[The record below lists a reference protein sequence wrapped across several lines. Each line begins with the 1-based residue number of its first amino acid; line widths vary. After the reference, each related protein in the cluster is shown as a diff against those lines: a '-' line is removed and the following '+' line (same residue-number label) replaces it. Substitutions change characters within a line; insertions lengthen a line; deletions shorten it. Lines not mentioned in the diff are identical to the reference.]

1 MKFSC
6 DKNLLVSGISI
17 ASRTVAQ
24 KSSIPA
30 LEGIYVRA
38 GMSSTSSGYN
48 LETGITVTVSAD
60 IAETGHVR
68 HARPALLDIIRK
80 LPDDEVTIS
89 VDSQFK
95 VFIKSGIASFT
106 ISAMSAEDYP
116 ELPDVEYENAIK
128 IPQNKLREMI
138 SGTIFSVSE
147 NMARPCR
154 RAANRSGAQQRDHG
168 GRGRLPPGAKALFT
182 PRRAS
187 TGTSNSWCPR
197 PALKELEKILG
208 ETDDPAAFTLGR
220 KHILFEDW
228 RGNPGLPHP
237 RGRIFGLA
245 PGWCRITTPILIG
258 ANRRGSRRPST
269 G

>member
-38 GMSSTSSGYN
+38 GMELYLSGYN

-60 IAETGHVR
+60 IAETGTCVMP
-68 HARPALLDIIRK
+68 ARLFFDIIRK

-147 NMARPCR
+147 NMARPVQTGCLIEVETNNVTMVAVDGFRLALR
-154 RAANRSGAQQRDHG
+154 RFYPEESLDRDVKFVV
-168 GRGRLPPGAKALFT
+168 PSA
-182 PRRAS
+182 
-187 TGTSNSWCPR
+187 
-197 PALKELEKILG
+197 ALKEL
-208 ETDDPAAFTLGR
+208 
-220 KHILFEDW
+220 
-228 RGNPGLPHP
+228 
-237 RGRIFGLA
+237 
-245 PGWCRITTPILIG
+245 
-258 ANRRGSRRPST
+258 
-269 G
+269 

>member
-38 GMSSTSSGYN
+38 GMELYLSGYN

-60 IAETGHVR
+60 IAETGTCVMP
-68 HARPALLDIIRK
+68 ARLFFDIIRK

-89 VDSQFK
+89 VDSQYK

-116 ELPDVEYENAIK
+116 E
-128 IPQNKLREMI
+128 Q
-138 SGTIFSVSE
+138 
-147 NMARPCR
+147 
-154 RAANRSGAQQRDHG
+154 
-168 GRGRLPPGAKALFT
+168 
-182 PRRAS
+182 
-187 TGTSNSWCPR
+187 
-197 PALKELEKILG
+197 
-208 ETDDPAAFTLGR
+208 
-220 KHILFEDW
+220 
-228 RGNPGLPHP
+228 
-237 RGRIFGLA
+237 
-245 PGWCRITTPILIG
+245 
-258 ANRRGSRRPST
+258 
-269 G
+269 

>member
-38 GMSSTSSGYN
+38 GMELYLSGYN

-60 IAETGHVR
+60 IAETGTCVMP
-68 HARPALLDIIRK
+68 ARLFFDIIRK

-147 NMARPCR
+147 NMARPVQTGCLIEVEPNNVTMVAVDGFRLALR
-154 RAANRSGAQQRDHG
+154 RFYPEESLDRDVKFVV
-168 GRGRLPPGAKALFT
+168 PSA
-182 PRRAS
+182 
-187 TGTSNSWCPR
+187 
-197 PALKELEKILG
+197 ALKELEKILG

-220 KHILFEDW
+220 KHILFEV
-228 RGNPGLPHP
+228 GAVTLV
-237 RGRIFGLA
+237 LS
-245 PGWCRITTPILIG
+245 LIHI
-258 ANRRGSRRPST
+258 
-269 G
+269 

>member
-38 GMSSTSSGYN
+38 GMELYLSGYN

-60 IAETGHVR
+60 IAETGTCVMP
-68 HARPALLDIIRK
+68 ARLFFDIIRK

-147 NMARPCR
+147 NMARPVQTGCLIEVEPNNVTMVAVDGFRLALR
-154 RAANRSGAQQRDHG
+154 RFYPEESLDRDVKFVV
-168 GRGRLPPGAKALFT
+168 PSA
-182 PRRAS
+182 
-187 TGTSNSWCPR
+187 
-197 PALKELEKILG
+197 ALKELERFSAR
-208 ETDDPAAFTLGR
+208 P
-220 KHILFEDW
+220 
-228 RGNPGLPHP
+228 
-237 RGRIFGLA
+237 
-245 PGWCRITTPILIG
+245 TTPLPSPW
-258 ANRRGSRRPST
+258 AESTFSSRWAR
-269 G
+269 

>member
-38 GMSSTSSGYN
+38 GMELYLSGYN

-60 IAETGHVR
+60 IAETGTCVMP
-68 HARPALLDIIRK
+68 ARLFFDIIRK

-147 NMARPCR
+147 NMARPVQTGCLIEVEPNNVTMVAVDGFRLALR
-154 RAANRSGAQQRDHG
+154 RFYPEESLDRDVKFVV
-168 GRGRLPPGAKALFT
+168 PSA
-182 PRRAS
+182 
-187 TGTSNSWCPR
+187 
-197 PALKELEKILG
+197 ALKELEKILG
-208 ETDDPAAFTLGR
+208 ETDDPAAFTL
-220 KHILFEDW
+220 
-228 RGNPGLPHP
+228 
-237 RGRIFGLA
+237 
-245 PGWCRITTPILIG
+245 
-258 ANRRGSRRPST
+258 
-269 G
+269 